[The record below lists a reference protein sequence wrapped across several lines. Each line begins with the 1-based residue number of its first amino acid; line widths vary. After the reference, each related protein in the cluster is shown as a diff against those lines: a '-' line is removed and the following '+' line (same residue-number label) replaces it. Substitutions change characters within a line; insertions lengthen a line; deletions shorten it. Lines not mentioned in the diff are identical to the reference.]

1 MGNKPRVIVPGIGAE
16 EPAGPVPKNTR
27 KRLAEKLENQQA
39 QQAAQIAEGS
49 KEAKENASK
58 GLDRQQAAEIVKKY
72 TKKTEDGFSY
82 VTDSDVVLIIGIDK
96 FSDLTK
102 DPIRKFGP
110 IAGTVY
116 PWNVI
121 DYLVKTNEQ
130 PTQTVAT
137 TPKHST
143 NEAVLQK
150 LTDRCL
156 LRLKELRDNP
166 SVTEDDRKH
175 REAYYEGMIDG
186 LSESRN
192 KMSREV
198 IRVLNQ
204 AFRKDMNAIHTLI
217 VNSVACNEQ
226 LADDEYIVVKKV
238 GPLEGDFY
246 QVTPIGLMNGV
257 LSALGL
263 PLVAVKFSEPD
274 SNGSSKILGF
284 TEYTSP
290 TQKNT

>member
-1 MGNKPRVIVPGIGAE
+1 MN
-16 EPAGPVPKNTR
+16 
-27 KRLAEKLENQQA
+27 
-39 QQAAQIAEGS
+39 
-49 KEAKENASK
+49 
-58 GLDRQQAAEIVKKY
+58 
-72 TKKTEDGFSY
+72 
-82 VTDSDVVLIIGIDK
+82 
-96 FSDLTK
+96 
-102 DPIRKFGP
+102 
-110 IAGTVY
+110 
-116 PWNVI
+116 
-121 DYLVKTNEQ
+121 
-130 PTQTVAT
+130 
-137 TPKHST
+137 

-156 LRLKELRDNP
+156 LRLKELHDNP

-198 IRVLNQ
+198 VRVLNQ

-217 VNSVACNEQ
+217 VNGVACNEQ
-226 LADDEYIVVKKV
+226 LADDEYVVVKKV

-284 TEYTSP
+284 TEYTQP
-290 TQKNT
+290 VRENT